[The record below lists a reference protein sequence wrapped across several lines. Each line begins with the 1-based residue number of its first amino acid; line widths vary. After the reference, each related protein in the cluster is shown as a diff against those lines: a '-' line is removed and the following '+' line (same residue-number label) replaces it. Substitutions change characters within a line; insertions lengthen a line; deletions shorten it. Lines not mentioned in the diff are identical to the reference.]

1 MIERV
6 EEIEIPS
13 KSRNSGIREFLSERL
28 QLALPKTAPY
38 NPALQ
43 LTAPRTTLA
52 DCSAIPGAAAERPGR
67 CAAVHCSVAQ
77 GHKKNYTTF
86 TISLVICD

>member
-1 MIERV
+1 MIERL

-13 KSRNSGIREFLSERL
+13 KSRNSGISEFLSERL

-43 LTAPRTTLA
+43 LTAPRATLA
-52 DCSAIPGAAAERPGR
+52 DCSAIPGAAVAVVTQPSRENAT
-67 CAAVHCSVAQ
+67 AARVGIGQITSCGWGLIGA
-77 GHKKNYTTF
+77 
-86 TISLVICD
+86 